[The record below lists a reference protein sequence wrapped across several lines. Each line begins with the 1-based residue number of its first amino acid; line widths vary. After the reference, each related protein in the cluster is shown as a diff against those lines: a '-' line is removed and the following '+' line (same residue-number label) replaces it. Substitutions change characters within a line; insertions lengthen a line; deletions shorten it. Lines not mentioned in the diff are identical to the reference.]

1 MIGTGEILV
10 IFLAILLLFGGK
22 KLPELARSL
31 GQAMREFRAAS
42 WDQSLPPGNEPQRND
57 LTRNDPPQEER
68 SKHDHDRPQ

>member
-42 WDQSLPPGNEPQRND
+42 SIDPSIDPSIEPK
-57 LTRNDPPQEER
+57 DPPTLEEKVKEP
-68 SKHDHDRPQ
+68 SKNDRPK